1 MRHLS
6 SKTAQLGW
14 AVVAAF
20 LLVAPSPAL
29 AAETPKPAA
38 AVCPATSLLAGLAPL
53 APLASPAPAT
63 PAPFRGSG
71 SILTDGRIAP
81 EGGVWDSELAFR
93 MAAAETVVTFDI
105 GSEATVRSLLV
116 QADANDSYLVEG
128 SMDGVGFVRVGEIPR
143 LDGVHGLRLRALSVA
158 ASPLRFLRLSTSS
171 GDGRASI
178 SEFQAFC
185 VEADRW
191 EAHLEVVDAPPARAP
206 QSSRRHWNDV
216 SSRWWE
222 LALALLG
229 LGLLIYD
236 RRSAKRAD
244 LREPQQRAPRKTAR
258 RWLFATVGLVSA
270 LTYFNFGA
278 FHFGSFVH
286 GWDTF
291 HYYLGAKYFREL
303 SYDRLYDCATVA
315 DATREAADSDAI
327 FAARLAHAE
336 RRKVRDLR
344 TNELEPTTELLAH
357 PERCTTRF
365 TPDRWR
371 EFRQDVAW
379 FRDRESAGRWD
390 EIFADHGFNATPV
403 WNIAGSLL
411 ANLGPASDRQIG
423 TLALI
428 DPLYFAGM
436 AAVLVWAF
444 GVPGAA
450 VALLV
455 LATDFPARFFWTGG
469 AYLRWDWL
477 FFTVAAV
484 ACLRRGRPYLGGAAF
499 AYAALLRIFPIF
511 LAVGPAAILLAEL
524 VRQWR
529 AASGRPLERLRTA
542 LASEAVRPSVRFVA
556 GALVAAAVLIPA
568 SLVVNGGPPAYR
580 QFFANTIKHQHTPL
594 TNHMGLRTVV
604 SFRPAE
610 VGRELHSESA
620 PEPWERWKEA
630 RLAAWGRSR
639 ALAAGIALAAL
650 LAVALGAIRHRELW
664 IGAALGVAFIPFAVE
679 LTSYYYAFLVVP
691 ALLWTARRE
700 AGIALLLLGAFGL
713 FVSLAPLAGMPT
725 WRDEQYTLI
734 SLATLLTL
742 LFVLLRF
749 AFAKPLFQPPSHP
762 V

>member
-1 MRHLS
+1 M
-6 SKTAQLGW
+6 
-14 AVVAAF
+14 
-20 LLVAPSPAL
+20 APSFLWAAPGPTVEVPAEDSV
-29 AAETPKPAA
+29 ATP
-38 AVCPATSLLAGLAPL
+38 CPPTSLLAGLRPGFERPIEGDAG
-53 APLASPAPAT
+53 
-63 PAPFRGSG
+63 R
-71 SILTDGRIAP
+71 LTDGRVAP
-81 EGGVWDSELAFR
+81 EGGVWDSDVAVRL
-93 MAAAETVVTFDI
+93 AAAETVLTFDI
-105 GSEATVRSLLV
+105 GAEWTVRSLLV

-128 SMDGVGFVRVGEIPR
+128 SMDGVGFLRVGEIPR

-178 SEFQAFC
+178 SEVQAFC
-185 VEADRW
+185 VEPDRW
-191 EAHLEVVDAPPARAP
+191 EARLVVVEVPPERAP
-206 QSSRRHWNDV
+206 QGSRRRWNDL

-229 LGLLIYD
+229 LGLLISD
-236 RRSAKRAD
+236 ARSARQAG
-244 LREPQQRAPRKTAR
+244 RSPRGGQAPRKAAR
-258 RWLFATVGLVSA
+258 RWLFAAVGLISA

-542 LASEAVRPSVRFVA
+542 LASEAVRPSIRFVA
-556 GALVAAAVLIPA
+556 GALVAAAILIPA

-639 ALAAGIALAAL
+639 PLAAGIALAAL

-679 LTSYYYAFLVVP
+679 LTSYYYALLVVP